1 MGITKYRARGKTY
14 WEVDV
19 WKGVDGKQ
27 VRFRRGRILS
37 RVEAERVA
45 VEAKVSG
52 GLEPSSAKRFSS
64 TTVADAWRLYEPVGQ
79 RDNRAWSTDQGRA
92 KHLIR
97 HLGHNDAAALSIG
110 NVDAYR
116 SVRLSER
123 TRRGGP
129 PSPATLDREV
139 ELLKRTLNYAV
150 AAGRIATNPLAR
162 AKLLRRPNVRRSVLD
177 ESAFSRLY
185 RASEVWLQ
193 PVLLLAFDTGM
204 RKQEVLQLHWDAVS
218 IPEASI
224 RLWPDGTKS
233 EEARLV
239 VLTPRALQALKALRP
254 HTRAE
259 PVFRNPETGKPYQD
273 IRKTFRRA
281 VAEAELRGLW
291 FHDLRRSFVTRA
303 RKAGVPE
310 SVVMRMSGHKT
321 RSVFDRYN
329 CVDEG
334 DLRRAV
340 TALSSHDGRSLDALP
355 GTEVTTKQNAPV

>member
-1 MGITKYRARGKTY
+1 MGITKYRARDKTY
-14 WEVDV
+14 WNVDI
-19 WKGVDGKQ
+19 WIESEGKP

-37 RVEAERVA
+37 RQEAEA
-45 VEAKVSG
+45 IAHEAKTGRRLVASYR
-52 GLEPSSAKRFSS
+52 SVVRS
-64 TTVADAWRLYEPVGQ
+64 TTVADAWTLYKPVGR
-79 RDNRAWSTDQGRA
+79 RDNRAWLTDEGRA

-97 HLGHNDAAALSIG
+97 HFGLKDAAALSVG
-110 NVDAYR
+110 DVDAYR
-116 SVRLSER
+116 SVRLAER
-123 TRRGGP
+123 TQRGGP

-150 AAGRIATNPLAR
+150 SAGRLIGNPLAR

-177 ESAFSRLY
+177 EAAFSRLY
-185 RASEVWLQ
+185 RASEVWLR

-204 RKQEVLQLHWDAVS
+204 RKQEVLRLQWEAVS
-218 IPEASI
+218 LSEATI
-224 RLWPDGTKS
+224 RLWPDDTKS

-239 VLTPRALQALKALRP
+239 VMTPRALQSLGAIQPRSGAG
-254 HTRAE
+254 
-259 PVFRNPETGKPYQD
+259 PVFLNPETRKPYQD
-273 IRKTFRRA
+273 VRKTFRRA
-281 VAEAELRGLW
+281 VAEAGLRGLW

-340 TALSSHDGRSLDALP
+340 VALTSHDGRSLDALS
-355 GTEVTTKQNAPV
+355 GTEVTAKQNAPV